1 MITRV
6 VGPTHE
12 IARGDLSDD
21 ADEFFSDGVLPEGG
35 ADGAILAREAG
46 KTIGWLR
53 FYFDR
58 RSRVF
63 TASGTW
69 VEPDQRDKGVAERL
83 WNRAMCELKPVRVV
97 VTTVTREGRHLV
109 GSIVRWFPEVEFDV
123 R

>member
-6 VGPTHE
+6 VGPTHA
-12 IARGDLSDD
+12 IARGDLDDD
-21 ADEFFSDGVLPEGG
+21 ADEFFDGGVLPRGG
-35 ADGAILAREAG
+35 ADGAILAREGG

-53 FYFDR
+53 FYFSQR
-58 RSRVF
+58 TGIF

-69 VEPDQRDKGVAERL
+69 VEPEHRDKGVAERL
-83 WNRAMCELKPVRVV
+83 WNRAMTELRPVRVV